1 MPSIDAFDIAAYLQ
15 NFCGWSTKWLERRKS
30 DNAYKLHCS
39 GHMHGIVMA
48 PLGDGLFFIKGKCV
62 PETKQSC
69 SPYCPW
75 ILLEEAGH
83 VVSAECTCIAAD
95 GSCKHVIAL
104 LFGLADHVVTMED
117 RTTIGVTDAAAYWDK
132 PRKVSRP
139 VVAHELDIR
148 SDMHTPDKARPSEDS
163 GYLPLR
169 SRTLDQR
176 AIQKGLVKV
185 LKDSQTAAVALYT
198 LSDFD
203 DSESDMS
210 MLVED
215 TPLNIS
221 DLLAKHV
228 QENLSV
234 DHTYIHEVKEL
245 TRGQSAN
252 LMWQY
257 QRKGRLTASNFYSAF
272 HYRGTSTDNYIVK
285 NFMGKYKFTS
295 KSVEC
300 GKSQEPVARGKYI
313 EYMAS
318 RHTSFHCSETG
329 IFVYKDF
336 PYLAA
341 SPDGVTEC

>member
-1 MPSIDAFDIAAYLQ
+1 
-15 NFCGWSTKWLERRKS
+15 
-30 DNAYKLHCS
+30 
-39 GHMHGIVMA
+39 MHGIVMA